1 MRLAALACSCLFVLA
16 ACGQEAEAP
25 PANVEAPE
33 PVNVPAADQL
43 TGLAAPATGIA
54 FWTHPNVA
62 FNSLMIIAGAEG
74 VASYNIEDGGE
85 VSTLPGVNAQGAA
98 VSYLGYGPRARGL
111 FATYDADASALKIHE
126 IDNITRAFKPV
137 DGDIP
142 VRGALRGF
150 CFGRAADAEAPTL
163 VVLQRGELTRYIF
176 RLENATL
183 TASAGVTETAPNDI
197 VSCAIDGEDGA
208 VFVARENGAI
218 HRIPASGEGALFASA
233 ATGAPGDLTVLLE
246 TQTSEDGASSVNG
259 QVALLDRASGVI
271 HAFDRRNGEAIGA
284 VRISESFEIPAA
296 NAADAMG
303 AISANLGALYRN
315 GALALG
321 LTDEDGAGA
330 VRLIPVNGVLNAL
343 ALSEG
348 TPPSPRGAAPEVE
361 ENGLSISAPAIEPN

>member
-1 MRLAALACSCLFVLA
+1 MRLTALACSCLVLLA
-16 ACGQEAEAP
+16 SCGQETQAP
-25 PANVEAPE
+25 PASVAAPE
-33 PVNVPAADQL
+33 PVDVPAADQL
-43 TGLAAPATGIA
+43 TGLAAPTTGIA

-62 FNSLMIIAGAEG
+62 FNSLMIIAGPEG
-74 VASYNIEDGGE
+74 VASYNIEDGNE
-85 VSTLPGVNAQGAA
+85 ISTLPGVNAQGAA

-111 FATYDADASALKIHE
+111 FATFDADAGALKIHE
-126 IDNITRAFKPV
+126 IDNVTRAFKPV

-142 VRGALRGF
+142 VRGAVRGF
-150 CFGRAADAEAPTL
+150 CFGRAGSAEAPTL
-163 VVLQRGELTRYIF
+163 VVLQRGELTRYTF

-208 VFVARENGAI
+208 IFVARENGAI
-218 HRIPASGEGALFASA
+218 HRIPADGEGALFASA
-233 ATGAPGDLTVLLE
+233 ATEAPGYITVLLE
-246 TQTSEDGASSVNG
+246 AQTSEDETSFVNG

-271 HAFDRRNGEAIGA
+271 HAFDRTSSAPLGA
-284 VRISESFEIPAA
+284 VRISESFEIPAVGS
-296 NAADAMG
+296 ADAMG

-343 ALSEG
+343 DLDEG
-348 TPPSPRGAAPEVE
+348 SIIHPRGAAPETQD
-361 ENGLSISAPAIEPN
+361 NGLLISIPSQPE